1 MHSIIA
7 TALVLSVS
15 AVALTA
21 SPPGPDAGRSD
32 ASCPPDRSQTGVVD
46 SVYLEFQVD
55 RPARPKRRNPEM
67 AWPSGYDSRIGPTYT
82 SRVRERSMGEVELR
96 FVVDRDGCAD
106 MRTVTVVSTT
116 DSAFTRVVVETLPR
130 WRFDAAEKGGKRVS
144 QMLQWKWVLH
154 ERTGARVPGTQ

>member
-1 MHSIIA
+1 MHSTAA
-7 TALVLSVS
+7 TALVLTISG
-15 AVALTA
+15 AALMA
-21 SPPGPDAGRSD
+21 SPPGPAAGRRGD
-32 ASCPPDRSQTGVVD
+32 PCPPDRSETGVVD
-46 SVYLEFQVD
+46 SVYLEYQVEK
-55 RPARPKRRNPEM
+55 PARPKRRNPEM
-67 AWPSGYDSRIGPTYT
+67 SWPSGYDSRIGPTYT

-130 WRFDAAEKGGKRVS
+130 WRFDPAEKDGKRVS

-154 ERTGARVPGTQ
+154 KRTGARVPGTQ